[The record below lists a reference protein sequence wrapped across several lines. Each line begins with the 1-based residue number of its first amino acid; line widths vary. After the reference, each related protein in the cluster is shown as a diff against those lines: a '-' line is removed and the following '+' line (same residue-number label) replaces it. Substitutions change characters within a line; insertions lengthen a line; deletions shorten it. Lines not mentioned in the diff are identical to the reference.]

1 MAAIFQDGRQ
11 TDVPKIRFTLE
22 MHVFCRFRWSW
33 CQFLCFLGCWIHF
46 FQSEQLCSGESGI

>member
-22 MHVFCRFRWSW
+22 MHVFCRFR
-33 CQFLCFLGCWIHF
+33 
-46 FQSEQLCSGESGI
+46 